1 MEVKATLQNVGII
14 ILCGCLLGALYL
26 FPFPYSSSPH
36 DLPPSAP
43 HSSLHPSLPAHLT
56 NHHVLVSSNSAPRK
70 KVAFCVT
77 GQLGRLELESKVKN
91 IFLAN
96 AEEYSVT
103 VVMSLGSGPPRFN
116 SQGDLWAPS
125 PYSHFSP
132 QQLVSAIHHLHD
144 TYALNNNSNNKE
156 GKTEEYVGKKFKVEV
171 EVYDYRELEDGT
183 WDKWLETNPSLCLS
197 PDCSP
202 FTAAHFG
209 HYASVSRCMR
219 TLEQVELQRGE
230 KFDTVVRLRE
240 DTYALGEW
248 KLTRDYD
255 KTLTTLGLFSF
266 GGLCDITYVVSRE
279 FASQLLHGLLDF
291 RLPHKIFTLP
301 DDLRYPPNSEN
312 WLANVVSFLNIPT
325 RPICH

>member
-1 MEVKATLQNVGII
+1 M
-14 ILCGCLLGALYL
+14 
-26 FPFPYSSSPH
+26 P
-36 DLPPSAP
+36 
-43 HSSLHPSLPAHLT
+43 
-56 NHHVLVSSNSAPRK
+56 VS
-70 KVAFCVT
+70 V
-77 GQLGRLELESKVKN
+77 
-91 IFLAN
+91 
-96 AEEYSVT
+96 
-103 VVMSLGSGPPRFN
+103 
-116 SQGDLWAPS
+116 
-125 PYSHFSP
+125 
-132 QQLVSAIHHLHD
+132 
-144 TYALNNNSNNKE
+144 
-156 GKTEEYVGKKFKVEV
+156 EYVGKKFKVEV
-171 EVYDYRELEDGT
+171 EVY
-183 WDKWLETNPSLCLS
+183 KWLETNPSLCLS

-325 RPICH
+325 RVVSICEMPLVPSRMAQGGLILKPILARKLIDSLISPLIPGRLRMTSLNLTAHSYEMSKKYIPRTSMTCKPKWASKAGEMVQDMRLQQLFKKDGW